1 MKIWVLEVDSKC
13 RILIY
18 LTKKSAGGI
27 PRTNEVGVF
36 HINLYGRTSQ
46 VYDSN
51 VLRPESFDLSNLWI
65 YPIECKMDRLK
76 DMKTLFNFTEDTNK
90 SFDAITNN
98 FGHQS

>member
-1 MKIWVLEVDSKC
+1 MKFWILKMDSKW

-36 HINLYGRTSQ
+36 HKNLYGRKSQ

-51 VLRPESFDLSNLWI
+51 VLRPESFDQ
-65 YPIECKMDRLK
+65 YYKIECEMDRLK
-76 DMKTLFNFTEDTNK
+76 DKKTLFNSSEDT
-90 SFDAITNN
+90 
-98 FGHQS
+98 